1 MFLGIQNAPRK
12 VLLEQHLPLIRSAL
26 EELKAGP
33 ENYVHKKA
41 SYWDDFCLAKFLE
54 GSCLR
59 FVAFPDKDAVLD
71 PNEVVS
77 YNKEEA
83 TKAALEALKLVI
95 ENGPKIQLDHHL
107 VYFARECLFR
117 VFFSGSGVNARACE
131 F

>member
-59 FVAFPDKDAVLD
+59 FVAYPDKDAVHPVTLGWNVFLRRD
-71 PNEVVS
+71 AGDNVHPQS
-77 YNKEEA
+77 DGA
-83 TKAALEALKLVI
+83 GDGAGDG
-95 ENGPKIQLDHHL
+95 ENRGAE
-107 VYFARECLFR
+107 YFSSFDEFAIA
-117 VFFSGSGVNARACE
+117 GVK
-131 F
+131 